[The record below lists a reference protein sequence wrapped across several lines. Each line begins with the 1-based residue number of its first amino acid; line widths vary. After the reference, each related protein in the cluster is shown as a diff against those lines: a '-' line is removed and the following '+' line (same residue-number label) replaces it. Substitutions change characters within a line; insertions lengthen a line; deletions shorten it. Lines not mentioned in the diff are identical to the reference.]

1 MVFADP
7 DIARAVNGNKNGIV
21 KAIEALGRLVGP
33 FTRFRAQMNTQYS
46 PDFIVSNTLRDYQH
60 ALLAMAL
67 AEQGDIT
74 LSFAGNYFRHL
85 GDVFRSRGIN
95 YNPLSEVELKG
106 HVPYYSYE
114 RMRSAYIAAKI
125 AGEQITEEEFDRAYR
140 DEVALNRIYLEEV
153 YGKARVRD
161 TFIDAFQRY
170 GGATGF
176 IHQLNSKQIEKQ
188 LREAMLLKEDVLA
201 RRYVDPTTPFRLI
214 RDVISRVSESM
225 EDITRFATF
234 MAHLD
239 HGASVERA
247 AQEAKEVTTN
257 FNRRGE
263 LATGLGSLYMFFNAS
278 VQGSAQVMRLIKQH
292 PRRAAAVLPLYAL
305 LGFMQRITRGM
316 LWKIGAATG
325 IKALFFDD
333 DDEERPRTEEQ
344 LEKEKAIR
352 DYMYSDNLIIVL
364 DRTLDAADT
373 ALDGIYLRIPQP
385 NGFRAAYKVGVEL
398 AEVAMGEQRWD
409 ELPESLISTLAGEF
423 VYGFGDTGELT
434 SDMWRMVIPSAVQP
448 ISDLLLNKD
457 FVNRTIYNEREYN
470 PIAPAYTVAK
480 SNTPSLYID
489 ASRILN
495 SIGGTDTRS
504 ADYNKRYEKRAI
516 GLDVPPEAIKYLVGE
531 MFGGVGT
538 FANRMWTTVEL
549 MTDGEKGNLAK
560 RDIPFVNRV
569 IGEFEPE
576 NVWPKYKSLTDQI
589 EAAWSESSGFRAEQ
603 GIDMRKSEWKDPD
616 VTYPY
621 LIEHYKDNPYAVE
634 MLRKRWLL
642 DPYFKEIEDYTKSLK
657 RLGEGASSSDRTSE
671 SREMSS
677 EAEIQ
682 QASRTLTEK
691 FILELSKHV
700 DWRAATNEEVIEQVE
715 QITGEIKGKNQ

>member
-95 YNPLSEVELKG
+95 YNPLSEAELKG
-106 HVPYYSYE
+106 RIPYYSYE
-114 RMRSAYIAAKI
+114 RMHSAYIAAKI

-176 IHQLNSKQIEKQ
+176 IHQLNSRQIEKQ

-305 LGFMQRITRGM
+305 LGFMQRITRGV

-325 IKALFFDD
+325 IKAFFFDD

-457 FVNRTIYNEREYN
+457 FVNRTIYDEREYN

-516 GLDVPPEAIKYLVGE
+516 GLDVSPEAIKYLVGE

-589 EAAWSESSGFRAEQ
+589 EAAWLESSGFRAEQ
-603 GIDMRKSEWKDPD
+603 GIDMRKSEWKDPN

-657 RLGEGASSSDRTSE
+657 RLGEGASSSDRVSE
-671 SREMSS
+671 SRDMSS

-682 QASRTLTEK
+682 QASRTLTEM

-700 DWRAATNEEVIEQVE
+700 DWQAPTNKEVIEQVE
-715 QITGEIKGKNQ
+715 QITGEIKGKN